1 MRSARHLRGFTLL
14 EVMVALV
21 IISLALAG
29 VAGSMG
35 QMIDTANT
43 MRDRTYASWIAQ
55 NKITEL
61 RLSGI
66 LPEVGETSGEEDY
79 ANTTWIWSAEVSE
92 TGVENLLKVDV
103 TVSYAGFDEPV
114 VDLAELRGYRYHTG
128 VTRSKPTRTPR
139 TEKAAAQ
146 YARPCKAPN
155 VSNTNAHEICRL
167 NQLLS

>member
-55 NKITEL
+55 NKVTEL

-92 TGVENLLKVDV
+92 TGVENLMKVDV
-103 TVSYAGFDEPV
+103 SVFYPGDDQPVRVVTGFVGEPV
-114 VDLAELRGYRYHTG
+114 
-128 VTRSKPTRTPR
+128 
-139 TEKAAAQ
+139 
-146 YARPCKAPN
+146 APGQ
-155 VSNTNAHEICRL
+155 SNRVWNSGQPDSGER
-167 NQLLS
+167 Q

>member
-1 MRSARHLRGFTLL
+1 MRLCRLDGFTLI

-61 RLSGI
+61 RLSGVI
-66 LPEVGETSGEEDY
+66 QDVGETSGEEDY
-79 ANTTWIWSAEVSE
+79 ANTTWAWSAEISE
-92 TGVENLLKVDV
+92 TGIENLMKVDV
-103 TVSYAGFDEPV
+103 SVFYPGVDVPVRLVTGFIGEPV
-114 VDLAELRGYRYHTG
+114 APGQGNRVWNAGQPDRGDR
-128 VTRSKPTRTPR
+128 
-139 TEKAAAQ
+139 Q
-146 YARPCKAPN
+146 
-155 VSNTNAHEICRL
+155 
-167 NQLLS
+167 

>member
-1 MRSARHLRGFTLL
+1 MIGGRRVGGFTLL

-61 RLSGI
+61 RLAGVI
-66 LPEVGETSGEEDY
+66 PKAGETSGEEDF
-79 ANTTWIWSAEVSE
+79 ANTTWAWSADVSE
-92 TGVENLLKVDV
+92 TGIENLMKVDV
-103 TVSYAGFDEPV
+103 AVSYPGVDDPVRVVTGFIGEPV
-114 VDLAELRGYRYHTG
+114 PPGQSNLVWGSGQPDRGER
-128 VTRSKPTRTPR
+128 R
-139 TEKAAAQ
+139 
-146 YARPCKAPN
+146 
-155 VSNTNAHEICRL
+155 
-167 NQLLS
+167 

>member
-1 MRSARHLRGFTLL
+1 MPVRRLAGFTLL

-55 NKITEL
+55 NKITEM
-61 RLSGI
+61 RLAGV
-66 LPEVGETSGEEDY
+66 LPEAGETSGEEDY

-92 TGVENLLKVDV
+92 TGVENLMKVDV
-103 TVSYAGFDEPV
+103 SVSYPGVDQPVRMVTGFIGEPV
-114 VDLAELRGYRYHTG
+114 TPGQSNLVWNSGQPDRGER
-128 VTRSKPTRTPR
+128 
-139 TEKAAAQ
+139 Q
-146 YARPCKAPN
+146 
-155 VSNTNAHEICRL
+155 
-167 NQLLS
+167 